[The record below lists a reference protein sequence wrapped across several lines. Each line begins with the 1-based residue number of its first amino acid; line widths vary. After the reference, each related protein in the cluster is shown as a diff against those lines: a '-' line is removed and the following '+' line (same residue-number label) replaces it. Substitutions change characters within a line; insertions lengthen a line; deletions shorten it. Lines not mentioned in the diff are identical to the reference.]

1 MKPLRKILTAAAL
14 ILFMAWLGGCKPTT
28 PSGIIPPGE
37 MTDLLYDY
45 HLADAMATSAKGGFA
60 KNVYLY
66 REAVLRK
73 YKVTQA
79 EFDSSMVYYWR
90 HADQLE
96 DIYEDLSARLEDE
109 SRAMGSNAALLS
121 GASGDSA
128 NVWSGQRDIILLPTQ
143 PYNVF
148 SFDMKTDSTFHRGDQ
163 VMLSFNSDFIFQD
176 GIRDA
181 VVVLAVTFTNDSVC
195 QRISHVSSS
204 MPSTITIDDADSLG
218 YKKVSGFF
226 MLSKNDQPG
235 SSMTTLQLA
244 CISNIRL
251 FRLRPKNRPAQAPV
265 PDRIPV
271 NATLPDSQRMRPSPF

>member
-1 MKPLRKILTAAAL
+1 MLAL
-14 ILFMAWLGGCKPTT
+14 VAVALSWLSSCKPSV
-28 PSGIIPPGE
+28 PDGIISQGDME
-37 MTDLLYDY
+37 DLLYDY
-45 HLADAMATSAKGGFA
+45 HLADAMASTAKGGFD

-73 YKVTQA
+73 YEVTQA
-79 EFDSSMVYYWR
+79 QFDSSMVYYMR
-90 HADQLE
+90 HADQLH
-96 DIYEDLSARLEDE
+96 DIYEHLSERLEDE
-109 SRAMGSNAALLS
+109 TRAMDSNAALLS

-148 SFDMKTDSTFHRGDQ
+148 SFDMKTDSTFHKGDQ

-181 VVVLAVTFTNDSVC
+181 VVVLAVTFANDSVC
-195 QRISHVSSS
+195 QRVSHVSSS
-204 MPSTITIDDADSLG
+204 MPSTLTIEDGDSLG

-226 MLSKNDQPG
+226 MLSKNDMPG
-235 SSMTTLQLA
+235 SSTTTLQLA
-244 CISNIRL
+244 CISDIKL
-251 FRLRPKNRPAQAPV
+251 FRLRPKNQPTQAPL

-271 NATLPDSQRMRPSPF
+271 NPQMPDSQRMRPAPLTAR